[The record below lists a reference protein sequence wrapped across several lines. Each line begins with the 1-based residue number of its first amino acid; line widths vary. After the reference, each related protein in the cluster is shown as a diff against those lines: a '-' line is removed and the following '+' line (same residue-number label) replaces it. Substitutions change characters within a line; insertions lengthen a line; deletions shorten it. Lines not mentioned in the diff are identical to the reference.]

1 MPESPER
8 PEKHAAGGGGGGGE
22 HMLNREHN
30 PMMFAQIRSQTRST
44 KNATSPTTTA
54 TSEPKRTKIVHST
67 VVWGGAR
74 GGGRARQARTA
85 SNGADQQLPLVTA
98 PF

>member
-30 PMMFAQIRSQTRST
+30 PMVFAQIRSQTRST
-44 KNATSPTTTA
+44 KNRNLADDDGQRAKTTEDRVQY
-54 TSEPKRTKIVHST
+54 SL
-67 VVWGGAR
+67 AR
-74 GGGRARQARTA
+74 GVERAAGTP
-85 SNGADQQLPLVTA
+85 GAHGK
-98 PF
+98 

>member
-44 KNATSPTTTA
+44 KNRNLADDD
-54 TSEPKRTKIVHST
+54 
-67 VVWGGAR
+67 GQ
-74 GGGRARQARTA
+74 RAETNEDRV
-85 SNGADQQLPLVTA
+85 PHE
-98 PF
+98 

>member
-44 KNATSPTTTA
+44 KNRNLADDDGQRAKTKRRSCTTV
-54 TSEPKRTKIVHST
+54 SIRV
-67 VVWGGAR
+67 
-74 GGGRARQARTA
+74 Q
-85 SNGADQQLPLVTA
+85 
-98 PF
+98 

>member
-44 KNATSPTTTA
+44 KNRNLADDDGQRAKTNEDRVA
-54 TSEPKRTKIVHST
+54 
-67 VVWGGAR
+67 VVRGGAR
-74 GGGRARQARTA
+74 GGHARRARQ
-85 SNGADQQLPLVTA
+85 VK
-98 PF
+98 

>member
-30 PMMFAQIRSQTRST
+30 PMMFAQIGSQTRST

-54 TSEPKRTKIVHST
+54 SEPKRTKIVYSSLGWSARRRAGT
-67 VVWGGAR
+67 PGAH
-74 GGGRARQARTA
+74 GK
-85 SNGADQQLPLVTA
+85 
-98 PF
+98 